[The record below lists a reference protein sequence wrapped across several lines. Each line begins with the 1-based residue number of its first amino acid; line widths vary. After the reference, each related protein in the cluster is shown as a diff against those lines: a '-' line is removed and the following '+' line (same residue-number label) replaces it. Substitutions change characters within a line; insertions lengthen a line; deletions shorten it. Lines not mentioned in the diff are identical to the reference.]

1 METFVRELAAQMN
14 AELVE
19 KKIRS
24 VEDVE
29 VNTNYTNVI
38 TITTAKCYSSLA
50 STAQVKY
57 IKGICDVMCSNSKAR
72 KMSSVAASFIIN
84 AAKNNPSIIFEIQ

>member
-1 METFVRELAAQMN
+1 MENSVKDLVAQLN
-14 AELVE
+14 AELE
-19 KKIRS
+19 TKRIRS
-24 VEDVE
+24 VEMVE
-29 VNTNYTNVI
+29 ANTNYSNVI
-38 TITTAKCYSSLA
+38 TITIAKCYSSLA

-57 IKGICDVMCSNSKAR
+57 IKGICDVICTNSKAR

>member
-1 METFVRELAAQMN
+1 METSVKDLAAQMN
-14 AELVE
+14 AELVA

-50 STAQVKY
+50 SEAQFKY
-57 IKGICDVMCSNSKAR
+57 IKGICDVICSNSKAR

>member
-1 METFVRELAAQMN
+1 METFVRELAAQLN

>member
-1 METFVRELAAQMN
+1 METSVRELAAQMN